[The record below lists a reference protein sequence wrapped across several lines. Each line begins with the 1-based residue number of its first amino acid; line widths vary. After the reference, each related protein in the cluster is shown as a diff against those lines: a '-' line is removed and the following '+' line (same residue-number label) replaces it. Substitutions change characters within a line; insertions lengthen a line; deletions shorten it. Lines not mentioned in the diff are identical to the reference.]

1 MLQEPAEYQ
10 GSAEEAKGIF
20 LHFSGMLKP
29 VLINGSRGL
38 CIQQKVVQPHTRI
51 CTIAASDKFLYVLPA
66 MKRTEKLTARG
77 TTSAKAGMDPFCWSV
92 VSDDSSH
99 WAIDARMDACGKL
112 PKPDPAVL
120 IVIAKH
126 NYKANWKCVPVG

>member
-1 MLQEPAEYQ
+1 MLR
-10 GSAEEAKGIF
+10 
-20 LHFSGMLKP
+20 L
-29 VLINGSRGL
+29 VLVNGSRGL